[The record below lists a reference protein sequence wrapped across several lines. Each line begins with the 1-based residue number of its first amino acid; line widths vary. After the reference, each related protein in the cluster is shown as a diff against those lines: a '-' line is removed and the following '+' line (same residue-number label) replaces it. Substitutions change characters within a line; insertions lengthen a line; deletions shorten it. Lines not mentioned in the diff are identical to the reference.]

1 MPAPVE
7 LGAAFPESKEGA
19 IVQRK
24 ADRAIAHANPQL
36 PDAQRAAWKYV
47 DLDTV
52 LEVRK
57 HKAGFIFAHAERVLD
72 RPHSREWRRPLS
84 LHKRKALLH
93 KSHGAI
99 GGNGNKADAQCIR
112 RDGNN
117 LQLDRLACDFQWKTA
132 RSGLPR
138 LQLRSAGVSHDSA
151 GCSRCR

>member
-1 MPAPVE
+1 MLPGRRFLITDANVGP
-7 LGAAFPESKEGA
+7 LHAGALE
-19 IVQRK
+19 
-24 ADRAIAHANPQL
+24 IAHAI
-36 PDAQRAAWKYV
+36 
-47 DLDTV
+47 
-52 LEVRK
+52 EVP
-57 HKAGFIFAHAERVLD
+57 AGEGSKTLAHAERVLD